1 MDRARMLQE
10 GLLPSEDAAKSLRSP
25 GVPPGLFT
33 QVIHLFHTKQ
43 NTKTLFFYLN
53 FSTLLAYSF

>member
-1 MDRARMLQE
+1 MLQE